1 MRWLKKLFRRILP
14 RYREQDIQWWE
25 DWFRQQ
31 LKLRESQEKARESLG
46 INWKCHKANGSKRIE
61 RKPPHCLTRFEIML
75 EPPTLWSAA

>member
-1 MRWLKKLFRRILP
+1 MRWLKKLFRRIFP

-31 LKLRESQEKARESLG
+31 LKLQESQDRARERLG
-46 INWKCHKANGSKRIE
+46 LKWKCHKANPSKRIE
-61 RKPPHCLTRFEIML
+61 RKPPHYIEIWI